1 MVRTA
6 SFLRFLG
13 DVYMKL
19 QQKDMAKS
27 AYLESYEKDPNVYST
42 RVLLHRL
49 GICRISC
56 LH

>member
-1 MVRTA
+1 
-6 SFLRFLG
+6 
-13 DVYMKL
+13 MKL